1 MKSVSFVTSARGG
14 VGQSIS
20 RVAETAVGLRRTD
33 AASVLADVVQ
43 VAADVDSLRLT
54 QLVV

>member
-1 MKSVSFVTSARGG
+1 VKSVSFVTSARGG